1 MNDSSI
7 SPYSND
13 AELYDCFRTLVAQIE
28 AADPSTTETLLKS
41 KIAIRFSLTEPKAE
55 MMLDAR
61 KRPFHI
67 TYGPSTI
74 KPTLDITL
82 TTQTLHEIL
91 LGQLPLTKA
100 LGGKRIKP
108 KGHVWKVITLAPLFD
123 KAKDIYPS
131 VLADCAK

>member
-1 MNDSSI
+1 
-7 SPYSND
+7 
-13 AELYDCFRTLVAQIE
+13 
-28 AADPSTTETLLKS
+28 
-41 KIAIRFSLTEPKAE
+41 

-108 KGHVWKVITLAPLFD
+108 KGPVWKVITLAPLFD
-123 KAKDIYPS
+123 KAKGIYPS